1 MFEETGIHS
10 LLVGETLLA
19 PNYESVMG
27 FLNVYE
33 VNTAELKIGHPLTR
47 YLENFVPLRKRSWFL
62 ESLKNY

>member
-10 LLVGETLLA
+10 LLVAKTLLA

-33 VNTAELKIGHPLTR
+33 VNTAELKIGHPLTQ
-47 YLENFVPLRKRSWFL
+47 YLENFVPLRKQSWFL
-62 ESLKNY
+62 E